1 MAISPWAIGAMKV
14 AIFSAAFA
22 IPGTGT
28 AMAAGPISATSG
40 NGSILG
46 GNQINL
52 PVSAP
57 VGIGGNGAGILGLA
71 AAGSAETT
79 TASSVGSSSGGL
91 LPTTGADLAGMLVAG
106 LGAIGADAVSMVAIR
121 RRGVAG
127 RD

>member
-1 MAISPWAIGAMKV
+1 MKISPWATGAMKV

-22 IPGTGT
+22 IPRTGI

-57 VGIGGNGAGILGLA
+57 VDICGNGAGILGLA
-71 AAGSAETT
+71 AAGCEGGASVSNGGGSGPGGIER
-79 TASSVGSSSGGL
+79 TARC
-91 LPTTGADLAGMLVAG
+91 P
-106 LGAIGADAVSMVAIR
+106 
-121 RRGVAG
+121 
-127 RD
+127 